1 MAKSIYSKRLAALRQ
16 RLKETSTG
24 DCDTA
29 WIIHPENRRYL
40 SGFKAG
46 DTQFTESSGSLLI
59 NNARSLL
66 VTDSRYVLEAEK
78 EAADFEVQI
87 LKKGLADDLPG
98 LIQGM
103 GVKKLGFEENYLTWG
118 LYESFSEKLKGFSPG
133 IDLVPLNG
141 LVEDMREVKDKEEI
155 KAIGDAANLISE
167 ILNEIIAKLKP
178 GMTEKEVA
186 WEIEILARHGGAESL
201 SFPPIVASGPN
212 SALPHAVP
220 TDRKLV
226 RNEPVIIDAGVRLN
240 SYCSDIT
247 RTVFLGEPGADF
259 RNIYRTVRQAQV
271 SALKEVRPLVDS
283 THLDRVAR
291 EIISAAG
298 FGENFGHGLGHGVGL
313 AVHERPKVGPR
324 DPVKLQK
331 GSVFTVEPG
340 IYIPDKGGVRLEEMV
355 LIEDEGPRIL
365 TKNDHIYDL

>member
-1 MAKSIYSKRLAALRQ
+1 MKKSLYSKRLAALRQ
-16 RLKETSTG
+16 RLEENSTG
-24 DCDTA
+24 DCDAA
-29 WIIHPENRRYL
+29 WVIHPDNRRYL

-78 EAADFEVQI
+78 EAIDFEVQI
-87 LKKGLADDLPG
+87 LKKGLVDDLPG

-118 LYESFSEKLKGFSPG
+118 LYERFTEKLKGLSSE
-133 IDLVPLNG
+133 INLVPLSG
-141 LVEDMREVKDKEEI
+141 LVENMREVKDEDEI
-155 KAIGDAANLISE
+155 EAIEDAADLISE

-186 WEIEILARHGGAESL
+186 WEIEILARQGGAESL
-201 SFPPIVASGPN
+201 AFPPIVASGPN

-226 RNEPVIIDAGVRLN
+226 KNEPVIIDAGVRLN
-240 SYCSDIT
+240 GYCSDIT
-247 RTVFLGEPGADF
+247 RTVFLGEPGAKF
-259 RNIYRTVRQAQV
+259 RNIYKTVRQAQV
-271 SALKEVRPLVDS
+271 SALKEVQPLTDS
-283 THLDRVAR
+283 THLDRAAR
-291 EIISAAG
+291 EVINEAG
-298 FGENFGHGLGHGVGL
+298 FGDNFGHGLGHGVGL

-331 GSVFTVEPG
+331 GTVFTVEPG
-340 IYIPDKGGVRLEEMV
+340 IYIPGKGGVRLEEMV
-355 LIEDEGPRIL
+355 LIEDGGPRIL
-365 TKNDHIYDL
+365 TKNSDLYDL